1 MCGGSG
7 TTATTTNNT
16 TTATP
21 TAEETAMEK
30 TQLAQYQ
37 AIAPQQTSLYNKLFS
52 TSSNLLD
59 ALNQPGSQSWSSL
72 LGGVT
77 PQQTQSQINTQD
89 KALQSSFQNSGIYDS
104 GTAASGRLRSAA
116 DLSNTNA
123 QFNIQTLQQSLNQ
136 AMGLGANVQG
146 VSQGTSSQLGQQL
159 AGLRANQTTGSGVYP
174 STGFNTGIFGTLG
187 TSYYGCW
194 VAATVFECGW
204 NDTRTHFARYYIQNI
219 GPKWFKKLYMKFGER
234 FAKFLKNKPNLIRI
248 IKPFFSMLAFLGEAH
263 LNAQQSNSV
272 YHLQSY
278 DILVNNNIAS
288 RGVV

>member
-7 TTATTTNNT
+7 TVATSTNT
-16 TTATP
+16 TTTPTP

-37 AIAPQQTSLYNKLFS
+37 AIAPQQTYL
-52 TSSNLLD
+52 
-59 ALNQPGSQSWSSL
+59 
-72 LGGVT
+72 
-77 PQQTQSQINTQD
+77 QTQSQINTQD

-174 STGFNTGIFGTLG
+174 STGYNASIFGSWG

-219 GPKWFKKLYMKFGER
+219 GPKWFKKLYMKYGER
-234 FAKFLKNKPNLIRI
+234 IAKFIHNKPIL
-248 IKPFFSMLAFLGEAH
+248 KLALRPLFECFAIMGKKQME
-263 LNAQQSNSV
+263 
-272 YHLQSY
+272 
-278 DILVNNNIAS
+278 
-288 RGVV
+288 GVLA

>member
-7 TTATTTNNT
+7 TVATSTNT
-16 TTATP
+16 TTTPTP

-37 AIAPQQTSLYNKLFS
+37 QYAPAQTEMYNNAFALGNQLL
-52 TSSNLLD
+52 TSFGDKS
-59 ALNQPGSQSWSSL
+59 GSQWQSL
-72 LGGVT
+72 IGGIT
-77 PQQTQSQINTQD
+77 PQQTQNQINTQD
-89 KALQSSFQNSGIYDS
+89 RSLTSQLQQSGIYDS
-104 GTAASGRLRSAA
+104 GTSASGRLRAA
-116 DLSNTNA
+116 SDLSNQNA
-123 QFNIQTLQQSLNQ
+123 QFNVGAMQNALNLALSGQAQVQSPALGQT
-136 AMGLGANVQG
+136 
-146 VSQGTSSQLGQQL
+146 SQLGQQL
-159 AGLRANQTTGSGVYP
+159 AGLRTNQTTGSGVYP
-174 STGFNTGIFGTLG
+174 STGYNAGVFGTWG